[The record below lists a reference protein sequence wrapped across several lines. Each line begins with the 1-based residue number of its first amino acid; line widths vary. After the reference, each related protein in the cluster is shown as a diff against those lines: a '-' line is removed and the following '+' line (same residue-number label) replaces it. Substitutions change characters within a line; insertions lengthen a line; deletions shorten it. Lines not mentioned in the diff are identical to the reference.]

1 MDGADYKSYKYHPP
15 VMRRHPFARQLARE
29 TAYSY
34 GPSQIVKIQD
44 LTLIGI
50 RKDLNLQK
58 QFDNRIVMK
67 IEKSGFLT
75 SLYNTGK

>member
-1 MDGADYKSYKYHPP
+1 
-15 VMRRHPFARQLARE
+15 MRRHPFARQLARE

-44 LTLIGI
+44 LTLIGLIGI